1 MKEKELSSQ
10 SSNVWNEISER
21 KYMNRKLEHE
31 LDAYEIDDLMDK
43 FDIKNGCT
51 NYSRHF
57 LPHCLSRDTNTLN
70 EMQYVDEM
78 FLVFC
83 YLR

>member
-51 NYSRHF
+51 NYG
-57 LPHCLSRDTNTLN
+57 LYEDLSINKCDGIEDWWRIEKEYN
-70 EMQYVDEM
+70 
-78 FLVFC
+78 
-83 YLR
+83 